1 MKKHIL
7 FCLFVGFLLASCK
20 KEQVVISETEHVIP
34 RGQLKVSV
42 QNEVNNSTLQLGQ
55 MLYTNDAGN
64 QYRLD
69 MLKYYLSNFELINEN
84 GTSHKFGNFE
94 LIDQAK
100 SASQSFTLD
109 SIPTGTY
116 NKIKF
121 LVGVDSITNQTL
133 NHPGDLDISYGMF
146 WSWSTGYIFLKAEGA
161 FIDSTGAE
169 KPLIYHLGSNVALSK
184 VEIDIAP
191 ITINKNT
198 RNMNIRLDINKM
210 FGVAEPLDFNFY
222 NIQQS
227 FPTGEE
233 RWIESMRT
241 NLPNSFT
248 LEFVQ

>member
-1 MKKHIL
+1 MKKLLL
-7 FCLFVGFLLASCK
+7 FFAFGALLMSSCMKEEQAISASLPA
-20 KEQVVISETEHVIP
+20 IP
-34 RGQLKVSV
+34 RGQLKVSIKNLV
-42 QNEVNNSTLQLGQ
+42 ENVPFQLGQ
-55 MLYTNDAGN
+55 MMYTNNAGN

-69 MLKYYLSNFELINEN
+69 ALKYYVSNFEIFDET
-84 GTSHKFGNFE
+84 GASYKFGNFE
-94 LIDQAK
+94 LIDYSK
-100 SASQSFTLD
+100 SESLNFILD

-121 LVGVDSITNQTL
+121 LVGVDSVTNQTL

-161 FIDSTGAE
+161 FIDSTGTE

-184 VEIDIAP
+184 VEIDIAS
-191 ITINKNT
+191 ITIDKNT
-198 RNMNIRLDINKM
+198 QKMNLMLDINKM
-210 FGVAEPLDFNFY
+210 FGINEPLNFNFY

-241 NLPNSFT
+241 NLPPSFSV
-248 LEFVQ
+248 EFED